1 MDTNN
6 LEHLLKE
13 HLKAD
18 QARLDRIEVKI
29 DKLQDTVI
37 ALTRVE
43 EKLVNLEVDRNDI
56 LNTQAKHAERLDMH
70 EFRLNEG
77 AVTLRAIKALFWLV
91 ISSAAAVIV
100 GLTIK

>member
-1 MDTNN
+1 VETNK
-6 LEHLLKE
+6 LETLLQE

-18 QARLDRIEVKI
+18 QSRLDRIEVKI

-43 EKLVNLEVDRNDI
+43 EKLVNLEIDRTEI
-56 LNTQAKHAERLDMH
+56 LNTQSRHAEKLDIH
-70 EFRLNEG
+70 EYRLNEG

-91 ISSAAAVIV
+91 LSSAAAILV
-100 GLTIK
+100 GLSIK

>member
-43 EKLVNLEVDRNDI
+43 EKLVNLEIDRNEI
-56 LNTQAKHAERLDMH
+56 LSTQAKHSERLDMH
-70 EFRLNEG
+70 EYRLNEG

>member
-43 EKLVNLEVDRNDI
+43 EKLVNLEIDRNEI
-56 LNTQAKHAERLDMH
+56 LSIQAKHSERLDMH